1 MDSGFI
7 LILFSDLYSSVLSE
21 VKIGLYYFLIDY
33 NRIRPYDEMWML
45 IPMENKQNWAP
56 LPVILI
62 VPFMFCYLIYGLH

>member
-1 MDSGFI
+1 
-7 LILFSDLYSSVLSE
+7 
-21 VKIGLYYFLIDY
+21 
-33 NRIRPYDEMWML
+33 MWML